1 MAPSNPL
8 ANWEKLGDSFYRK
21 IPVYDAIFEDD
32 VELEN
37 YIVAGAPYGGAIALY
52 RDESKPI
59 RLRDT
64 QGSRSS
70 VDVYSC
76 SGKLI
81 NRINWEQATIR
92 GIGWSDKEE
101 LLLVAEDGTVRRY
114 FGLDG
119 DFTSFSLGSGAEEYG
134 VRACQFWASGLVAL
148 LSNNQLIAV
157 SKYDEPRP
165 RLLAPCPE
173 GEVSSWA
180 LIPPAHTLS
189 RSVEVLLAVDR
200 TVYLVD
206 STEAEDKILQDGPFK
221 HVSVSPTGRFVA
233 LFTSDGKLWVVSNDF
248 QNKLSEYDSK
258 ARVPPST
265 VSWCGDDA
273 VILAWE
279 DEIHLIGPSG
289 AASKYYYDG
298 RVHVI
303 SEFDGVRLLTNDT
316 CEFLHK
322 VHDVTEEI
330 FRLGSS
336 SPASVLLDSVDQL
349 EKKSP
354 KADEN
359 IQRIRPSLPAAV
371 DSCIKA
377 AGHEFDAYWQKRL
390 LKAASFGKSA
400 LELYNSDEFVE
411 MTEKLRVLT
420 ALRDYQVGLPLSYDQ
435 YLRLSPEGLIER
447 LISRHEYLL
456 AIRVSDYL
464 QIPADRIY
472 VHWASQKVRI
482 STLDDEAVCK
492 LIVQRLEGKPGI
504 SFEVIAQA
512 AYDEGRSHLATQ
524 LLNHEPRAGK
534 QVPLLLN
541 MEEDELALDK
551 AIESGDDDLVNF
563 VLLHLKSKIPLA
575 SFFRMINTR
584 PMASALVE
592 TAARDEDTELLKDL
606 YYQDDR
612 PIDGSNAL
620 LSEALRETDPQRTA
634 EKLVLATRLLSDSK
648 DPTVILQQ
656 KMITEASQLLKVQ
669 ESLDKDLADRSEF
682 LGLSLN
688 ETIYR
693 LVRAGYGKRAQ
704 KLQAEFK
711 MSEKTYWWLRLRAL
725 VAKRDWG
732 ELEEIGR
739 NKKSPIGWEV
749 RSSNEEMLFFIDT
762 DIEEQPF
769 YNEIL
774 GAGNTK
780 LASVFIPKCTTS
792 NVSERVEMWV
802 KCGMIVKAGEEAQK
816 AKDIN
821 TLEILRTKASG
832 PAIAEIERMINQLRP
847 RK

>member
-258 ARVPPST
+258 SRVPPST

-482 STLDDEAVCK
+482 STVDDEAVCK

-634 EKLVLATRLLSDSK
+634 EKLVLASRLLSDSK

-656 KMITEASQLLKVQ
+656 KMISEASQLLKAQ

-704 KLQAEFK
+704 KMQAEFK

-739 NKKSPIGWEV
+739 NKKSPIGWE
-749 RSSNEEMLFFIDT
+749 
-762 DIEEQPF
+762 PF

-792 NVSERVEMWV
+792 DVSERVEMWV

>member
-8 ANWEKLGDSFYRK
+8 ANWEKVGDSFYRK
-21 IPVYDAIFEDD
+21 IPIYDAIFDEE

-59 RLRDT
+59 RLRDS
-64 QGSRSS
+64 QASRSCI
-70 VDVYSC
+70 DVYSC
-76 SGKLI
+76 SGKQI

-101 LLLVAEDGTVRRY
+101 LLVVAEDGTVRRY

-119 DFTSFSLGSGAEEYG
+119 DFTSFSLGNGAEEYG
-134 VRACQFWASGLVAL
+134 VRDCQFWSSGLVAL

-165 RLLAPCPE
+165 KLLAPCPE

-189 RSVEVLLAVDR
+189 RSVEVLLAVDK

-221 HVSVSPTGRFVA
+221 HVSVSPTGRSVA
-233 LFTSDGKLWVVSNDF
+233 LFTGEGKLWVVSNDF

-258 ARVPPST
+258 SRVPPST
-265 VSWCGDDA
+265 IKWCGDDA

-279 DEIHLIGPSG
+279 DEIHLVGPSG

-322 VHDVTEEI
+322 VHGVTEEI

-359 IQRIRPSLPAAV
+359 IQRIRSSLPAAV

-390 LKAASFGKSA
+390 LKAASFGKSV

-420 ALRDYQVGLPLSYDQ
+420 AVRDYQIGLPLSYEQ
-435 YLRLSPEGLIER
+435 YLRLTPEGLIER

-456 AIRVSDYL
+456 AIRVSEYL

-472 VHWASQKVRI
+472 VHWASQKVRV
-482 STLDDEAVCK
+482 STVDDEAVCK

-504 SFEVIAQA
+504 SFEVIAQT

-534 QVPLLLN
+534 QVPLLLK

-551 AIESGDDDLVNF
+551 AIESGDDDLVNY
-563 VLLHLKSKIPLA
+563 VLLHLKSTIPLA

-620 LSEALRETDPQRTA
+620 LSEALRESDPQRQT
-634 EKLVLATRLLSDSK
+634 EKLALASRLLSDSK
-648 DPTVILQQ
+648 DPTVVLQQ
-656 KMITEASQLLKVQ
+656 KLISEASQLLKAQ
-669 ESLDKDLADRSEF
+669 ESLDKDLADHSEF
-682 LGLSLN
+682 TGLSLN
-688 ETIYR
+688 ETVYR
-693 LVRAGYGKRAQ
+693 LFRAGYGKRAHKMQ
-704 KLQAEFK
+704 SEFK
-711 MSEKTYWWLRLRAL
+711 MPEKTYWWLRLRAL

-739 NKKSPIGWEV
+739 NKKSPIGWE
-749 RSSNEEMLFFIDT
+749 
-762 DIEEQPF
+762 PF
-769 YNEIL
+769 YNEVL

-780 LASVFIPKCTTS
+780 LASLFVPKCTTLP
-792 NVSERVEMWV
+792 VADRIEMWI

-816 AKDIN
+816 AKDVN
-821 TLEILRTKASG
+821 TLELLRTKASG

>member
-8 ANWEKLGDSFYRK
+8 ANWEKVGDSFYRR
-21 IPVYDAIFEDD
+21 IPVYDAVFDED

-52 RDESKPI
+52 RDESKPFQ
-59 RLRDT
+59 LRDS
-64 QGSRSS
+64 QASRSGI
-70 VDVYSC
+70 DIYSC
-76 SGKLI
+76 SGKQI

-92 GIGWSDKEE
+92 GLGWSDKEE
-101 LLLVAEDGTVRRY
+101 LLVVSEDGTVRRY

-119 DFTSFSLGSGAEEYG
+119 EFTSFSLGNGAEEYG

-173 GEVSSWA
+173 GEVSSWS

-189 RSVEVLLAVDR
+189 RSVEVLLAVDK
-200 TVYLVD
+200 TIYLVD

-233 LFTSDGKLWVVSNDF
+233 LFTGEGKLWVVSNDF

-258 ARVPPST
+258 SRVAPSS

-273 VILAWE
+273 VVLAWE
-279 DEIHLIGPSG
+279 DEIHLVGPNG

-298 RVHVI
+298 RVHI
-303 SEFDGVRLLTNDT
+303 IPEFDGVRLLTNDT

-322 VHDVTEEI
+322 VTGVTEEI

-336 SPASVLLDSVDQL
+336 SPASVLLDSVEQL

-359 IQRIRPSLPAAV
+359 IQRIRSSLPGAV
-371 DSCIKA
+371 DACIKA
-377 AGHEFDAYWQKRL
+377 AGQEFDAYWQKRL
-390 LKAASFGKSA
+390 LKAASFGKSV

-420 ALRDYQVGLPLSYDQ
+420 AARDYQIGLPISYEQ
-435 YLRLSPEGLIER
+435 YLRLTPEGLIER
-447 LISRHEYLL
+447 LISRHQYLL
-456 AIRVSDYL
+456 AIRVSEYL

-472 VHWASQKVRI
+472 VHWASQKVRV
-482 STLDDEAVCK
+482 STVDDDAVCR

-504 SFEVIAQA
+504 SFEVIAQT

-551 AIESGDDDLVNF
+551 AIESGDDDLVNY
-563 VLLHLKSKIPLA
+563 VLLHLKSKLPLA
-575 SFFRMINTR
+575 SFFRMINVR

-592 TAARDEDTELLKDL
+592 TAARGEDTELLKDL

-612 PIDGSNAL
+612 PMEGSNVL
-620 LSEALRETDPQRTA
+620 LSEALGETDPQRKT
-634 EKLVLATRLLSDSK
+634 EKLHLASRLLSDSK
-648 DPTVILQQ
+648 DPNVMLQQ
-656 KMITEASQLLKVQ
+656 KLVSEASQLLKAQ
-669 ESLDKDLADRSEF
+669 ESLDKDLADHSEYF
-682 LGLSLN
+682 GLSLN

-704 KLQAEFK
+704 KLQSEFK
-711 MSEKTYWWLRLRAL
+711 MPEKAFWWLRLRAL

-732 ELEEIGR
+732 ELEEIGKV
-739 NKKSPIGWEV
+739 KKSPIGWE
-749 RSSNEEMLFFIDT
+749 
-762 DIEEQPF
+762 PF

-780 LASVFIPKCTTS
+780 LASIFVPKCTHLP
-792 NVSERVEMWV
+792 VADRIEMWV
-802 KCGMIVKAGEEAQK
+802 KCGMIVKAGEEAHK
-816 AKDIN
+816 AKDLN
-821 TLEILRTKASG
+821 TLELLRSKASG
-832 PAIAEIERMINQLRP
+832 AASTEIERMINQLRP
-847 RK
+847 KK

>member
-1 MAPSNPL
+1 MAPLNPL
-8 ANWEKLGDSFYRK
+8 ANWEKVGDSFYRK
-21 IPVYDAIFEDD
+21 IPVYDAIFDED

-52 RDESKPI
+52 RDESKPF
-59 RLRDT
+59 RLRDS
-64 QGSRSS
+64 QSSRTSIEI
-70 VDVYSC
+70 YSC
-76 SGKLI
+76 SGKHI
-81 NRINWEQATIR
+81 NTINGEQATIR
-92 GIGWSDKEE
+92 GLGWSDKEE
-101 LLLVAEDGTVRRY
+101 LLVVFEDGTVRRY

-119 DFTSFSLGSGAEEYG
+119 EFTSFSLGNGAEEYG
-134 VRACQFWASGLVAL
+134 VRACQFWASGLVVL

-173 GEVSSWA
+173 GEVSSWS

-189 RSVEVLLAVDR
+189 RSVEVLLAVDK
-200 TVYLVD
+200 TVFLVD
-206 STEAEDKILQDGPFK
+206 TTEAEDKILQDGPFK
-221 HVSVSPTGRFVA
+221 HVSVSPTGRLVA
-233 LFTSDGKLWVVSNDF
+233 LFTSEGKLWIVSNDF
-248 QNKLSEYDSK
+248 QSKLSEYDSK
-258 ARVPPST
+258 SRVAPSS
-265 VSWCGDDA
+265 VDWCGDDA

-279 DEIHLIGPSG
+279 DEIHLVGSNG
-289 AASKYYYDG
+289 TASKYYYDG

-303 SEFDGVRLLTNDT
+303 PEMDGVRLITNDT

-322 VHDVTEEI
+322 VHDVTQEI

-359 IQRIRPSLPAAV
+359 IQRIRSSLPSAV
-371 DSCIKA
+371 DACIKA
-377 AGHEFDAYWQKRL
+377 AGYEFDSYWQKRL
-390 LKAASFGKSA
+390 LKAASFGKSV
-400 LELYNSDEFVE
+400 LELYNSDDFVE

-420 ALRDYQVGLPLSYDQ
+420 AARDYQVGLPISYEQ
-435 YLRLSPEGLIER
+435 YLRLTPEGLIER

-456 AIRVSDYL
+456 AIRVSEYL

-472 VHWASQKVRI
+472 VHWASQKVRV
-482 STLDDEAVCK
+482 STVDDEAVCK
-492 LIVQRLEGKPGI
+492 LIVQRLDGKPGI
-504 SFEVIAQA
+504 SFEVIAQT

-541 MEEDELALDK
+541 MEEDEMALDK
-551 AIESGDDDLVNF
+551 AIESGDDDLVNY
-563 VLLHLKSKIPLA
+563 VLLHMKSKLPLA

-592 TAARDEDTELLKDL
+592 TDARGQDTELLKDL

-612 PIDGSNAL
+612 PVEGSNVL
-620 LSEALRETDPQRTA
+620 LSEALQATDPQRKT
-634 EKLVLATRLLSDSK
+634 EKLHLASRLLSDSK
-648 DPTVILQQ
+648 DPTVMLHQ
-656 KMITEASQLLKVQ
+656 KLVSEASQLLKAQ
-669 ESLDKDLADRSEF
+669 ESLDKDLADHNEF

-688 ETIYR
+688 ETIFR
-693 LVRAGYGKRAQ
+693 LVRAGYGKRAH
-704 KLQAEFK
+704 KMQAEFK
-711 MSEKTYWWLRLRAL
+711 MPEKTYWWLRLRAL

-732 ELEEIGR
+732 ELEELGK
-739 NKKSPIGWEV
+739 NKKSPIGWEA
-749 RSSNEEMLFFIDT
+749 
-762 DIEEQPF
+762 F
-769 YNEIL
+769 YNEVL

-780 LASVFIPKCTTS
+780 LASIFIPKCTHLPVTD
-792 NVSERVEMWV
+792 RIEMWV

-816 AKDIN
+816 AKDVN
-821 TLEILRTKASG
+821 TLELLRNKASG
-832 PAIAEIERMINQLRP
+832 PAITEIERMINQLRP

>member
-8 ANWEKLGDSFYRK
+8 ANWEKVGDSFYRK
-21 IPVYDAIFEDD
+21 IPVYDAIFDEE

-37 YIVAGAPYGGAIALY
+37 YIVSGAPYGGAIALY

-59 RLRDT
+59 RLRDS
-64 QGSRSS
+64 QASRSS
-70 VDVYSC
+70 IDVYSC
-76 SGKLI
+76 SGKQI

-101 LLLVAEDGTVRRY
+101 LLVVAEDGTVRRY

-119 DFTSFSLGSGAEEYG
+119 DFTSFSLGNGAEEYG
-134 VRACQFWASGLVAL
+134 VRECQFWSSGLVAL

-165 RLLAPCPE
+165 KLLAPCPE

-180 LIPPAHTLS
+180 LIPPAQTLS
-189 RSVEVLLAVDR
+189 RSVEVLLAVDK
-200 TVYLVD
+200 TVYLID

-221 HVSVSPTGRFVA
+221 HVSVSPMGQFVA
-233 LFTSDGKLWVVSNDF
+233 LFTGEGKLWVVSNDF
-248 QNKLSEYDSK
+248 QSKLSEYDSK
-258 ARVPPST
+258 SRVPPST
-265 VSWCGDDA
+265 VKWCGDDA

-279 DEIHLIGPSG
+279 DEIHLVGPSG
-289 AASKYYYDG
+289 ASSKYYYDG

-303 SEFDGVRLLTNDT
+303 PEFDGVRLLTNDT

-322 VHDVTEEI
+322 VHGVTEEI
-330 FRLGSS
+330 FRLGSGA
-336 SPASVLLDSVDQL
+336 PASVLLDSVDQL

-359 IQRIRPSLPAAV
+359 IQRIRSSLPAAV
-371 DSCIKA
+371 DTCIKA

-390 LKAASFGKSA
+390 LKAASFGKSV

-420 ALRDYQVGLPLSYDQ
+420 ALRDYQIGLPISYEQ
-435 YLRLSPEGLIER
+435 YLRLTPEGLIER

-456 AIRVSDYL
+456 AIRVSEYL

-472 VHWASQKVRI
+472 VHWASQKVRV
-482 STLDDEAVCK
+482 STVDDEAVCK
-492 LIVQRLEGKPGI
+492 LIVQKLEGKPGI
-504 SFEVIAQA
+504 SFEIIAQT

-551 AIESGDDDLVNF
+551 AIESGDDDLVNY
-563 VLLHLKSKIPLA
+563 VLLHLKSTIPLA
-575 SFFRMINTR
+575 SFFRMINSR

-592 TAARDEDTELLKDL
+592 TAARDEDPELLKDL

-620 LSEALRETDPQRTA
+620 LSEALRESDPQRQT
-634 EKLVLATRLLSDSK
+634 EKLALASRLLSDSK
-648 DPTVILQQ
+648 DPTVLLQQ
-656 KMITEASQLLKVQ
+656 KLISEASQLLKAQ
-669 ESLDKDLADRSEF
+669 ESLDKDLADHSEF

-688 ETIYR
+688 ETVYR
-693 LVRAGYGKRAQ
+693 LFRAGYGKRAHKMQ
-704 KLQAEFK
+704 SEFK
-711 MSEKTYWWLRLRAL
+711 MPEKTYWWLRLRAL

-739 NKKSPIGWEV
+739 SKKSPIGWE
-749 RSSNEEMLFFIDT
+749 
-762 DIEEQPF
+762 PF

-780 LASVFIPKCTTS
+780 LASLFVPKCT
-792 NVSERVEMWV
+792 NLPVPDRIEMWI
-802 KCGMIVKAGEEAQK
+802 KCGMIVKAGEEAHK
-816 AKDIN
+816 AKDVN
-821 TLEILRTKASG
+821 TLELLRTKASG
-832 PAIAEIERMINQLRP
+832 PAITEIERMINQLRP

>member
-8 ANWEKLGDSFYRK
+8 ANWEKVGDSFYRK
-21 IPVYDAIFEDD
+21 IPVYDAIFEEE

-37 YIVAGAPYGGAIALY
+37 YIVTGAPYGGAIALY

-59 RLRDT
+59 RLRDSQT
-64 QGSRSS
+64 SRSS
-70 VDVYSC
+70 IDVYSC
-76 SGKLI
+76 SGKQI

-101 LLLVAEDGTVRRY
+101 LLVVAEDGTVRRY

-119 DFTSFSLGSGAEEYG
+119 DFTSFSLGNGAEEYG
-134 VRACQFWASGLVAL
+134 VRDCQFWSSGLVAL

-165 RLLAPCPE
+165 KLLAPCPE

-189 RSVEVLLAVDR
+189 RSVEVLLAVDK

-233 LFTSDGKLWVVSNDF
+233 LFTAEGKLWVVSNDF

-258 ARVPPST
+258 SRVPPST
-265 VSWCGDDA
+265 VKWCGDDA

-279 DEIHLIGPSG
+279 DELHLVGPSG

-303 SEFDGVRLLTNDT
+303 PEFDGVRLLTNDT

-322 VHDVTEEI
+322 VHSVTEEI
-330 FRLGSS
+330 FRLGSG

-359 IQRIRPSLPAAV
+359 IQRIRSSLPAAV
-371 DSCIKA
+371 DTCIKA

-390 LKAASFGKSA
+390 LKAASFGKSVI
-400 LELYNSDEFVE
+400 ELYNSDEFVE

-420 ALRDYQVGLPLSYDQ
+420 ALREYQIGLPLSYEQ
-435 YLRLSPEGLIER
+435 YLRLTPEGLIER

-456 AIRVSDYL
+456 AIRVSEYL

-472 VHWASQKVRI
+472 VHWASQKVRV
-482 STLDDEAVCK
+482 STVDDEAVCK

-504 SFEVIAQA
+504 SFEVIAQT

-551 AIESGDDDLVNF
+551 AIESGDDDLVNY
-563 VLLHLKSKIPLA
+563 VLLHLKSTIPLA
-575 SFFRMINTR
+575 SFFRMINSR

-592 TAARDEDTELLKDL
+592 TAARDEDIELLKDL

-620 LSEALRETDPQRTA
+620 LSEALRESDPQRQT
-634 EKLVLATRLLSDSK
+634 EKLALASRLLSDSK
-648 DPTVILQQ
+648 DPTVVLQQ
-656 KMITEASQLLKVQ
+656 KLVSEASQLLKAQ
-669 ESLDKDLADRSEF
+669 ESLDKDLADHSEF
-682 LGLSLN
+682 VGLSLN
-688 ETIYR
+688 ETIFR
-693 LVRAGYGKRAQ
+693 LFRAGYGKRAHKMQ
-704 KLQAEFK
+704 SEFK
-711 MSEKTYWWLRLRAL
+711 MPEKTFWWLRLRAL

-739 NKKSPIGWEV
+739 GKKSPIGWE
-749 RSSNEEMLFFIDT
+749 
-762 DIEEQPF
+762 PF
-769 YNEIL
+769 YNEVL

-780 LASVFIPKCTTS
+780 LASLFVPKCTTLP
-792 NVSERVEMWV
+792 VAERIEMWI

-821 TLEILRTKASG
+821 TLELLRTKASG
-832 PAIAEIERMINQLRP
+832 PAITEIERMINQLRP

>member
-8 ANWEKLGDSFYRK
+8 ANWEKVGDSFYRK
-21 IPVYDAIFEDD
+21 IPAYDAVFDDD

-37 YIVAGAPYGGAIALY
+37 YIVAGAPYGGAIALH
-52 RDESKPI
+52 RDESKPFKV
-59 RLRDT
+59 RDS
-64 QGSRSS
+64 QARSS
-70 VDVYSC
+70 IGIYSC
-76 SGKLI
+76 SGKQI

-92 GIGWSDKEE
+92 GLGWSDKEE
-101 LLLVAEDGTVRRY
+101 LLVVSEDGTVRRY

-119 DFTSFSLGSGAEEYG
+119 DFTSFSLGNGAEEYG

-173 GEVSSWA
+173 GEVSSWS

-189 RSVEVLLAVDR
+189 RSVEVLLAVDK
-200 TVYLVD
+200 TVYSVD

-221 HVSVSPTGRFVA
+221 HVTVSPTGLLVA
-233 LFTSDGKLWVVSNDF
+233 LFTGEGKLWVVSNDF
-248 QNKLSEYDSK
+248 QNKISEYDSK
-258 ARVPPST
+258 SRVAPSS
-265 VSWCGDDA
+265 VNWCGDDA
-273 VILAWE
+273 VVLAWE
-279 DEIHLIGPSG
+279 DEIHLVGPNG

-303 SEFDGVRLLTNDT
+303 PEFDGVRLITNDT

-322 VHDVTEEI
+322 VTDVTEEI

-359 IQRIRPSLPAAV
+359 IQRIRSSLPAAV
-371 DSCIKA
+371 DACIKA

-390 LKAASFGKSA
+390 LKAASFGKSV

-420 ALRDYQVGLPLSYDQ
+420 AARDYQIGLPISYEQ
-435 YLRLSPEGLIER
+435 YLRLTPEGLIER
-447 LISRHEYLL
+447 LICRHEYLL
-456 AIRVSDYL
+456 AIRVSEFL

-472 VHWASQKVRI
+472 VHWASQKVRV
-482 STLDDEAVCK
+482 STVDDEAVCK

-504 SFEVIAQA
+504 SFEVIAQT

-551 AIESGDDDLVNF
+551 AIESGDDDLVNY
-563 VLLHLKSKIPLA
+563 VLLHLKSKHPLA

-592 TAARDEDTELLKDL
+592 TAARGEDTELLKDL

-612 PIDGSNAL
+612 PMDGSNVL
-620 LSEALRETDPQRTA
+620 LSEALRATDPQRKT
-634 EKLVLATRLLSDSK
+634 EKLHLAARLLSDSK
-648 DPTVILQQ
+648 DPTVVLQQ
-656 KMITEASQLLKVQ
+656 KLVSEASQLLKVQ
-669 ESLDKDLADRSEF
+669 ESLDKDLADHSEYF
-682 LGLSLN
+682 GLSLN

-704 KLQAEFK
+704 KVQGEFK
-711 MSEKTYWWLRLRAL
+711 MPEKAFWWLRLRAL

-732 ELEEIGR
+732 ELEEIGKV
-739 NKKSPIGWEV
+739 KKSPIGWE
-749 RSSNEEMLFFIDT
+749 
-762 DIEEQPF
+762 PF

-780 LASVFIPKCTTS
+780 LASVFVPKCT
-792 NVSERVEMWV
+792 NLPVADRIEMWV
-802 KCGMIVKAGEEAQK
+802 KCGMIVKAGEEAHK
-816 AKDIN
+816 AKDVN
-821 TLEILRTKASG
+821 TLELLRTKASG
-832 PAIAEIERMINQLRP
+832 PASTEIERMINQLRP

>member
-8 ANWEKLGDSFYRK
+8 ANWEKIGDSFYRK
-21 IPVYDAIFEDD
+21 IAVYDAIFEED

-37 YIVAGAPYGGAIALY
+37 YIAAGAPYGGAIAIY
-52 RDESKPI
+52 RDESKPF
-59 RLRDT
+59 RLRDS
-64 QGSRSS
+64 QSSRSTI
-70 VDVYSC
+70 DIYSS
-76 SGKLI
+76 SGQQI
-81 NRINWEQATIR
+81 SRINWEQATIR
-92 GIGWSDKEE
+92 GLGWSDKEE
-101 LLLVAEDGTVRRY
+101 LLVVSEDGTVRRY

-119 DFTSFSLGSGAEEYG
+119 EFTSFSLGNGTEEYG

-157 SKYDEPRP
+157 SKYEEPRP

-180 LIPPAHTLS
+180 LIPPAQTLS
-189 RSVEVLLAVDR
+189 RSVEVLLAVDK
-200 TVYLVD
+200 TVYSVD

-221 HVSVSPTGRFVA
+221 HISVSPTGRFVA
-233 LFTSDGKLWVVSNDF
+233 LFTAEGKLWVVSNDF
-248 QNKLSEYDSK
+248 QNKFSEYDSK
-258 ARVPPST
+258 SRVPPST
-265 VSWCGDDA
+265 VNWCGDDA

-279 DEIHLIGPSG
+279 DEIHLVGPNG

-303 SEFDGVRLLTNDT
+303 PEFDGVRLITNDT

-322 VHDVTEEI
+322 VAGVTEEI

-359 IQRIRPSLPAAV
+359 IQRIRSSLPSAV
-371 DSCIKA
+371 DTCIKA
-377 AGHEFDAYWQKRL
+377 AGHEFDSYWQKRL
-390 LKAASFGKSA
+390 LKAASFGKSV

-411 MTEKLRVLT
+411 MTEKLRVLK
-420 ALRDYQVGLPLSYDQ
+420 ALRDYKIGLPLSYEQ

-447 LISRHEYLL
+447 LINRHEYLL
-456 AIRVSDYL
+456 AIRISEYL
-464 QIPADRIY
+464 QIPADKIY
-472 VHWASQKVRI
+472 VHWASQKVKV
-482 STLDDEAVCK
+482 STVDDEAVCK
-492 LIVQRLEGKPGI
+492 LIVQRLDSKPGI
-504 SFEVIAQA
+504 SFEAIAQA

-524 LLNHEPRAGK
+524 LLNHEPRGGK

-563 VLLHLKSKIPLA
+563 VLLHLKSKLPLA

-592 TAARDEDTELLKDL
+592 TAARGEDVELLKDL
-606 YYQDDR
+606 FYQDDR
-612 PIDGSNAL
+612 PIDGANVL
-620 LSEALRETDPQRTA
+620 LTEALRDTNLTHQT
-634 EKLVLATRLLSDSK
+634 EKLHLASRLLSDSK
-648 DPTVILQQ
+648 EPTVVLHQ
-656 KMITEASQLLKVQ
+656 KLVSEASQLLKTQ
-669 ESLDKDLADRSEF
+669 DALDKDLADHSEF

-688 ETIYR
+688 ETVYR
-693 LVRAGYGKRAQ
+693 LVRGGYGKRAQ
-704 KLQAEFK
+704 KIQSEFK
-711 MSEKTYWWLRLRAL
+711 MPEKTFWWLRLRAL

-732 ELEEIGR
+732 ELEEIAKI
-739 NKKSPIGWEV
+739 KKSPIGWE
-749 RSSNEEMLFFIDT
+749 
-762 DIEEQPF
+762 PF

-780 LASVFIPKCTTS
+780 LASVFVPKCS
-792 NVSERVEMWV
+792 HLPSAERIEMWM

-816 AKDIN
+816 SKDLN
-821 TLEILRTKASG
+821 TLELLRTKASG
-832 PAIAEIERMINQLRP
+832 PAATEIERMINQLRP

>member
-8 ANWEKLGDSFYRK
+8 ANWEKVGDSFYRK
-21 IPVYDAIFEDD
+21 IPVYDAIFEEE

-37 YIVAGAPYGGAIALY
+37 YIVTGAPYGGAIALY

-59 RLRDT
+59 RLRDSQT
-64 QGSRSS
+64 SRSS
-70 VDVYSC
+70 IDVYSC
-76 SGKLI
+76 SGKQI

-101 LLLVAEDGTVRRY
+101 LLVVAEDGTVRRY

-119 DFTSFSLGSGAEEYG
+119 DFTSFSLGNGAEEYG
-134 VRACQFWASGLVAL
+134 VRDCQFWSSGLVAL

-165 RLLAPCPE
+165 KLLAPCPE

-189 RSVEVLLAVDR
+189 RSVEVLLAVDK

-233 LFTSDGKLWVVSNDF
+233 LFTAEGKLWVVSNDF

-258 ARVPPST
+258 SRVPPST
-265 VSWCGDDA
+265 VKWCGDDA

-279 DEIHLIGPSG
+279 DEIHLVGPSG

-303 SEFDGVRLLTNDT
+303 PEFDGVRLLTNDT

-322 VHDVTEEI
+322 VHSVTEEI
-330 FRLGSS
+330 FRLGSG

-359 IQRIRPSLPAAV
+359 IQRIRSSLPAAV
-371 DSCIKA
+371 DTCIKA

-390 LKAASFGKSA
+390 LKAASFGKSVI
-400 LELYNSDEFVE
+400 ELYNSDEFVE

-420 ALRDYQVGLPLSYDQ
+420 ALRDYQIGLPLSYEQ
-435 YLRLSPEGLIER
+435 YLRLTPEGLIER

-456 AIRVSDYL
+456 AIRVSEYL

-472 VHWASQKVRI
+472 VHWASQKVRV
-482 STLDDEAVCK
+482 STVDDEAVCK

-504 SFEVIAQA
+504 SFEVIAQT

-551 AIESGDDDLVNF
+551 AIESGDDDLVNY
-563 VLLHLKSKIPLA
+563 VLLHLKSTIPLA
-575 SFFRMINTR
+575 SFFRMINSR

-620 LSEALRETDPQRTA
+620 LSEALRESDPQRQT
-634 EKLVLATRLLSDSK
+634 EKLALASRLLSDSK
-648 DPTVILQQ
+648 DPTVVLQQ
-656 KMITEASQLLKVQ
+656 KLVSEASQLLKAQ
-669 ESLDKDLADRSEF
+669 ESLDKDLADHSEF
-682 LGLSLN
+682 VGLSLN
-688 ETIYR
+688 ETIFR
-693 LVRAGYGKRAQ
+693 LFRAGYGKRAHKMQ
-704 KLQAEFK
+704 SEFK
-711 MSEKTYWWLRLRAL
+711 MPEKTFWWLRLRAL

-739 NKKSPIGWEV
+739 GKKSPIGWE
-749 RSSNEEMLFFIDT
+749 
-762 DIEEQPF
+762 PF
-769 YNEIL
+769 YNEVL

-780 LASVFIPKCTTS
+780 LASLFVPKCTTLP
-792 NVSERVEMWV
+792 VAERIEMWI

-821 TLEILRTKASG
+821 TLELLRTKASG
-832 PAIAEIERMINQLRP
+832 PAITEIERMINQLRP